1 MRIDYLEIFYIIIIV
16 LDDIFPILY
25 SIIIFNIYRPENMVG
40 FRIPPGKGLY
50 IHPGTWHNGIYVNRK
65 FSPLTVFTRQGRVH
79 ARVSASW
86 VAEFD
91 TLLKLNLPLD

>member
-1 MRIDYLEIFYIIIIV
+1 MKYLINLEACINF
-16 LDDIFPILY
+16 
-25 SIIIFNIYRPENMVG
+25 RPENMVG

-65 FSPLTVFTRQGRVH
+65 FSPLTVFTRQGKVH

-91 TLLKLNLPLD
+91 TLLKLPLPLK